1 MAWFPAREASAAVR
15 KASIVNCEALAAVC
29 KAPAA
34 GCAACSLVRE
44 FAPECALAAS
54 IAKERQDALVALRA
68 WIEEWSEV
76 ARAVI
81 TRRDH
86 LILLGLA
93 SRRKSGAEDEEEEAP
108 LTAVEPVV

>member
-1 MAWFPAREASAAVR
+1 
-15 KASIVNCEALAAVC
+15 
-29 KAPAA
+29 
-34 GCAACSLVRE
+34 VRE